1 MMRNFSKILLFVIR
15 LFRGV
20 PNLFCRYSLRPQFK
34 SIGEN
39 VKFSYLNSRLE
50 NLSNISIGSNVYI
63 GPFAVFLCTE
73 SRIFIGNKVLFG
85 PNVTMIA
92 GDHRFT
98 DVGRYIFDVTDKNPE
113 DDKDIVIEDDV
124 WIATNTTILK
134 GVKIGR
140 GAIVAAGSLVVKD
153 VAPYTVVGGVPA
165 KILKYRFTED
175 QLKQH
180 EVILNKQI
188 SNED

>member
-1 MMRNFSKILLFVIR
+1 MKRFLSKILLLIIR

-20 PNLFCRYSLRPQFK
+20 PNVLCRYALRPQFK
-34 SIGEN
+34 SIGTN

-50 NLSNISIGSNVYI
+50 KLSNISIGSDVYI

-73 SRIFIGNKVLFG
+73 SNIRIGNKVLFG

-92 GDHRFT
+92 GDHRVT
-98 DVGRYIFDVTDKNPE
+98 DVGRYIFDVTDKKPE

-134 GVKIGR
+134 GVTIGR
-140 GAIVAAGSLVVKD
+140 GAVVAAGSLVIKD
-153 VAPYTVVGGVPA
+153 VPPYAVVGGVPA

-175 QLKQH
+175 QIMQH
-180 EVILNKQI
+180 EMLLNKQI
-188 SNED
+188 SDED